1 MNRFFIAIEA
11 VTDPF
16 PLPALAEGFAQAV
29 AEAEIDGDD
38 PEKCP
43 AVLLLG
49 GLISFRTHGD
59 VRPMNSYRRLMSE
72 CQERIE
78 TGELQ

>member
-1 MNRFFIAIEA
+1 MSRFFVAIEA
-11 VTDPF
+11 ITDPF
-16 PLPALAEGFAQAV
+16 PLSALAEGFAQAV
-29 AEAEIDGDD
+29 AEAETDGDD

-59 VRPMNSYRRLMSE
+59 VRSMNSYQRLLDE
-72 CQERIE
+72 CRGRIDSRE
-78 TGELQ
+78 IQ